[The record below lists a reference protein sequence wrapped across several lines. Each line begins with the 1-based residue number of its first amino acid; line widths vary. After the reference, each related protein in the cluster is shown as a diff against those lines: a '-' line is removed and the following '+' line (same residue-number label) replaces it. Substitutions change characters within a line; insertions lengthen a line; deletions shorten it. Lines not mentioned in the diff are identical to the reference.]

1 MVSAHDSWPAAVE
14 TYRTNVGQHIVE
26 RAVTESMA
34 LPTVDVI
41 AGGPPCQGFS
51 SAGRRETNDQRNSLV
66 RVFALLIARCR
77 PRAFLFENVEGF
89 LTTAAGRYVFDLLD
103 PVIRAGYQVHLRK
116 VNAANFGVPQHRK
129 RVLAIG
135 GLGFDPG
142 FPPFTHRAFGAP
154 GAELAAALQPPTP
167 TLADALRGLPTPS
180 AKAPSEPSDHV
191 CQTLEDDD
199 LERARLLRPGQSMRD
214 LPEELWH
221 PSFKRRA
228 NRRVMDGTPV
238 EKRGG
243 APHGIRR
250 LLLGA
255 PAKAITGGSLRD
267 FLHPHENRPLTI
279 REAARIQTFPDWF
292 RFCGSRA
299 DRIQLIGNSVPPTL
313 GKALGEHL
321 VQTLAAADSDP
332 DAAGRLLTFV
342 PTLSEGMSPALAD
355 VCTRVRARFAQ
366 STCGEK
372 LLWA

>member
-1 MVSAHDSWPAAVE
+1 
-14 TYRTNVGQHIVE
+14 
-26 RAVTESMA
+26 
-34 LPTVDVI
+34 
-41 AGGPPCQGFS
+41 
-51 SAGRRETNDQRNSLV
+51 
-66 RVFALLIARCR
+66 
-77 PRAFLFENVEGF
+77 
-89 LTTAAGRYVFDLLD
+89 
-103 PVIRAGYQVHLRK
+103 
-116 VNAANFGVPQHRK
+116 
-129 RVLAIG
+129 
-135 GLGFDPG
+135 
-142 FPPFTHRAFGAP
+142 
-154 GAELAAALQPPTP
+154 
-167 TLADALRGLPTPS
+167 
-180 AKAPSEPSDHV
+180 
-191 CQTLEDDD
+191 
-199 LERARLLRPGQSMRD
+199 
-214 LPEELWH
+214 
-221 PSFKRRA
+221 
-228 NRRVMDGTPV
+228 MDGTPV